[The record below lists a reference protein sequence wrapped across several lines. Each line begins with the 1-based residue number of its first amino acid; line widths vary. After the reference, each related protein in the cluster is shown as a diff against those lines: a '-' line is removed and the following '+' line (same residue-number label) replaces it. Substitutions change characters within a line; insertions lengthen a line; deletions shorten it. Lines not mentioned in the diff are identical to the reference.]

1 MHAKSGGSSGEP
13 PDFLFIP
20 AACRSRKDLPRSV
33 CVGGDRARN
42 AGNRPRDAEDG
53 ATGTGCGARETG
65 ARARAQG
72 AGPRVR
78 VRGAGRGC
86 GTRKTRAWG
95 AGRKTRNTWTWTRT
109 RTRARAR
116 GHGVQDAGR
125 RTQNAER
132 RTQNAGRRTRATGR
146 GQQNTGNGGTKCR
159 RRKTRAWGAGRKT
172 RNAEHVKRGR
182 GHGHGARETGDGAQ
196 ETGHKPPCM
205 ERNATAYA
213 PPGPATTGLDRS
225 QPGAIRR
232 RDQSAGTFHGW
243 TPAAG
248 TRNNPPGPFTAGRH
262 PPPGPATTCRGRS
275 QPGAIRHRA
284 PQQPAG
290 AVHSRAPSAA
300 GRRYLSRVRI
310 RITPLPPRTPYML
323 LPRCTSTDLTS

>member
-20 AACRSRKDLPRSV
+20 AACRSRKDLPRSAG
-33 CVGGDRARN
+33 GGDRARN
-42 AGNRPRDAEDG
+42 TGNRLRNAEDGGTGTGRRRRGCG
-53 ATGTGCGARETG
+53 ATGTER
-65 ARARAQG
+65 RA

-78 VRGAGRGC
+78 VRVRVRDAEHGTRGRGR
-86 GTRKTRAWG
+86 GHG
-95 AGRKTRNTWTWTRT
+95 Q
-109 RTRARAR
+109 R
-116 GHGVQDAGR
+116 GHGVQDA
-125 RTQNAER
+125 ER
-132 RTQNAGRRTRATGR
+132 G
-146 GQQNTGNGGTKCR
+146 
-159 RRKTRAWGAGRKT
+159 T
-172 RNAEHVKRGR
+172 RNTEHGRRGR
-182 GHGHGARETGDGAQ
+182 GARDAKRGTRKTWTRARARETGDGAQ

-248 TRNNPPGPFTAGRH
+248 TRNNPPGH
-262 PPPGPATTCRGRS
+262 S
-275 QPGAIRHRA
+275 QPGAIRHRDL
-284 PQQPAG
+284 QQPAG

>member
-20 AACRSRKDLPRSV
+20 AACRSRKDLPRSA
-33 CVGGDRARN
+33 GG
-42 AGNRPRDAEDG
+42 
-53 ATGTGCGARETG
+53 ETG
-65 ARARAQG
+65 RGTRATVRGTQKTEPRARA
-72 AGPRVR
+72 
-78 VRGAGRGC
+78 RGAGRG
-86 GTRKTRAWG
+86 R
-95 AGRKTRNTWTWTRT
+95 
-109 RTRARAR
+109 R
-116 GHGVQDAGR
+116 GHGHGR
-125 RTQNAER
+125 RVR
-132 RTQNAGRRTRATGR
+132 GR

-182 GHGHGARETGDGAQ
+182 GHGQRGHGVQDAERGTRNTEHGRRGRGARDAKRGTRKTWTRARARETGDGAQ

-248 TRNNPPGPFTAGRH
+248 TRNNPPGH
-262 PPPGPATTCRGRS
+262 S
-275 QPGAIRHRA
+275 QPGAIRHRDL
-284 PQQPAG
+284 QQPAG

>member
-1 MHAKSGGSSGEP
+1 MQNREVPVGNLPIFFSSLRLAEAGRTCPEVRGGETGRGTR
-13 PDFLFIP
+13 
-20 AACRSRKDLPRSV
+20 ATV
-33 CVGGDRARN
+33 C
-42 AGNRPRDAEDG
+42 
-53 ATGTGCGARETG
+53 GTQKTG
-65 ARARAQG
+65 ARARGAGDAG
-72 AGPRVR
+72 AGPRAQSAGQR
-78 VRGAGRGC
+78 GRGC
-86 GTRKTRAWG
+86 GCG
-95 AGRKTRNTWTWTRT
+95 CGTRNTEHGTRNT
-109 RTRARAR
+109 E
-116 GHGVQDAGR
+116 HGR
-125 RTQNAER
+125 R
-132 RTQNAGRRTRATGR
+132 GR
-146 GQQNTGNGGTKCR
+146 GTQ
-159 RRKTRAWGAGRKT
+159 
-172 RNAEHVKRGR
+172 NAEHVKRGR

-262 PPPGPATTCRGRS
+262 PPPGPIRRDLSRLDARRRDPQQPAGAIHSRAPSAAGTNPPGPFTAGRPPPGPATTRRGHS
-275 QPGAIRHRA
+275 QPGAIRHRDL
-284 PQQPAG
+284 QQPAG